1 VSDSNGPVRRRRI
14 AGEAKP
20 AAPAGKPVPKVPARK
35 AAAKKAAT
43 PTAPAAP
50 AAPRPAPKIA
60 SKKAVNLAKPA
71 PAPAAAR
78 PESAPREKR
87 ARPDGTGLRRHV
99 RAIIGSTLV
108 LVLGIALLVAGLSHA
123 RGSGD
128 DGLDA
133 SRQQAT
139 SAAGTAAETIFSFR
153 YDQLDQHLSASKAVM
168 TPKFA
173 KEFDKIA
180 PALTDLA
187 PQRKIVVKAV
197 TREAAPLACGD
208 ECSETKVNVLVF
220 VDQARLVG
228 SSKQP
233 TVFANRVAVSMV
245 DGADGWRVDNIRAL

>member
-1 VSDSNGPVRRRRI
+1 VSDPNGPVRRRRI

-20 AAPAGKPVPKVPARK
+20 AAPARKPVPKVPARK

-43 PTAPAAP
+43 PAAP
-50 AAPRPAPKIA
+50 AAPGPAPKIA
-60 SKKAVNLAKPA
+60 SKKTVNLAKPA

-78 PESAPREKR
+78 PESAPRENG
-87 ARPDGTGLRRHV
+87 ARPDRAGLRRHLP
-99 RAIIGSTLV
+99 AIIGSTLV